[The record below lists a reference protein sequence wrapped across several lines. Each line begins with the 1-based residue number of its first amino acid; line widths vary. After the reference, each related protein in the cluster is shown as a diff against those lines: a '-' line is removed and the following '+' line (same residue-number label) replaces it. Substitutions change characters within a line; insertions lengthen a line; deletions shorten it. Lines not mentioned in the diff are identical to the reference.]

1 MAEYGGRRSRGRS
14 MSERIESAQEFVEE
28 FLLYRFLHRQR
39 RRKCLKTPL
48 TPKRPGPQPK
58 CTASK
63 EELRR
68 MYLDEGKTAKEIAA
82 MYGMTVSGVRGM
94 LKRYGIRK
102 ERQREREKSE

>member
-14 MSERIESAQEFVEE
+14 MSERIESAQEFGLFF
-28 FLLYRFLHRQR
+28 FLNLFLHRQR
-39 RRKCLKTPL
+39 RPKSLKTPK
-48 TPKRPGPQPK
+48 TPTRPGPQPK